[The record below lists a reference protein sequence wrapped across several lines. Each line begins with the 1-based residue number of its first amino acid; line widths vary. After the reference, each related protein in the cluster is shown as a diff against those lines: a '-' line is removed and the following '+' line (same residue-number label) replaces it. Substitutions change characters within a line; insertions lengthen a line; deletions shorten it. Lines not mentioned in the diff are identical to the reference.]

1 MYEFAVTPAVTQLR
15 RPGVI
20 ITGVTPGGLAD
31 ELELAPHDRIIKV
44 NGRTV
49 RDYLDF
55 RFQTAGETELTFR
68 VKKPDGE
75 TVDIEF
81 DREEGED
88 FGLDFEQIV
97 PRQCAN
103 ECLFCFCKGNPAD
116 ARPSL
121 FVRDEDIRLSFLYG
135 NYTTLSSI
143 TDDEMKRIIEQRLS
157 PQYVSVHAT
166 DLKTRAY
173 LLGVSEERA
182 DISAKLKT
190 LLDNDIELHAQV
202 VLCPGINDGFQLEKT
217 LRDLAEHYPKVIST
231 AVVPVALTRYNT
243 DERLTRVTPEFCR
256 DMIRQVEKLQKEFR
270 KRLGVTF
277 AFLGDEIYLK
287 AGMDV
292 PSRRHY
298 GNYPQI
304 EDGVGMVRTF
314 LNAFEKV
321 LKKGE
326 TESQRVEA
334 VQLARQFFK
343 SVRTHPEARV
353 PAAVQTADR
362 QAISVSRDRKLFGTI
377 LTGEMFAPI
386 LTEQIEKYNRM
397 TGSRLKVVAV
407 PNTYFGGDV
416 AVAGLLTGQDYLGV
430 MDEIKGDFVIIP
442 KHTIKSDEPILLD
455 GMMFEELRSKFSV
468 PVYDLDLNGLIE
480 FLSHNWSRDRN
491 QAPVRQNGCGISSF

>member
-20 ITGVTPGGLAD
+20 ITEVAPKSLAE
-31 ELELAPHDRIIKV
+31 ELELSPSDRIIRV
-44 NGRTV
+44 NGRAV

-68 VKKPDGE
+68 VKKSNVE
-75 TVDIEF
+75 TQEIEF
-81 DREEGED
+81 DRGEGED
-88 FGLDFEQIV
+88 FGLMFEQIV

-103 ECLFCFCKGNPAD
+103 ECLFCFCKGNPED

-143 TDDEMKRIIEQRLS
+143 TEDEMNRIVEQRLS

-173 LLGVSEERA
+173 LLGVDEERA
-182 DISAKLKT
+182 DIDAKLQR

-202 VLCPGINDGFQLEKT
+202 VLCPEINDGKILEKT
-217 LRDLAEHYPKVIST
+217 LRDLAAHYPKVVST

-256 DMIRQVEKLQKEFR
+256 RTIKEVETLQKEFR
-270 KRLGVTF
+270 KTLGVTF
-277 AFLGDEIYLK
+277 AFLGDEIYVK
-287 AGMDV
+287 AGAEI

-304 EDGVGMVRTF
+304 EDGVGMIRSF
-314 LNAFEKV
+314 LNSFEK
-321 LKKGE
+321 LLNRRDAE
-326 TESQRVEA
+326 TRRIEN
-334 VQLARQFFK
+334 
-343 SVRTHPEARV
+343 VRTHPSAIV
-353 PAAVQTADR
+353 PKANTGAMITASH
-362 QAISVSRDRKLFGTI
+362 ATLNGTL

-386 LTEQIEKYNRM
+386 LAGQIDKYNELS
-397 TGSRLKVVAV
+397 GSRLRVIAV

-416 AVAGLLTGQDYLGV
+416 SVAGLLSGRDYINV
-430 MDEIKGDFVIIP
+430 RDQIEGDFVIIP
-442 KHTIKSDEPILLD
+442 KHTIKSDEPILID
-455 GMMFEELRSKFSV
+455 GMTFDELKDSFDV
-468 PVYDLDLNGLIE
+468 PIYDLDTNELIDLLAE
-480 FLSHNWSRDRN
+480 R
-491 QAPVRQNGCGISSF
+491 A